1 VSITIQPASRDDIA
15 ATVELLYEIDRYY
28 GDNSNETPEHRAA
41 QIERLILGDHPVA
54 HLLLAKT
61 DDGTAIGLAAY
72 SYLWPARGATH
83 SLYLK
88 ELYVRAEHRHTG
100 AGRALMTHLA
110 QIATDAGCS
119 RIEWTADEDNPTAQH
134 FYATLGAKPHAG
146 KLHYR
151 LSADEL
157 SVSQAAW
164 RQTRRADRPS
174 AD

>member
-1 VSITIQPASRDDIA
+1 LTITIEPAGRDDLA
-15 ATVELLYEIDRYY
+15 AVVELLYEIDRYY
-28 GDNSNETPEHRAA
+28 GDDSIETPEHRAA
-41 QIERLILGDHPVA
+41 QIEHLVLSDHPVA
-54 HLLLAKT
+54 YLLLAKT
-61 DDGTAIGLAAY
+61 ADGIAIGLAAY

-119 RIEWTADEDNPTAQH
+119 RIEWAADEDNPTAQH
-134 FYATLGAKPHAG
+134 FYASLGARPQAG

-151 LSADEL
+151 LDAARLADAPVRWGE
-157 SVSQAAW
+157 ATA
-164 RQTRRADRPS
+164 RGRIPE
-174 AD
+174 